1 MAFEIKW
8 TKRADQ
14 KFDLILHYLSTRWGD
29 QTTKAFVK
37 RVYDF
42 LDLLTFYPGIG
53 SIENEE
59 KQIRGFPVTKQ
70 VIMFY
75 RLSNTTVIILD
86 FFDNRQSKS
95 KKRF

>member
-37 RVYDF
+37 KVYDF
-42 LDLLTFYPGIG
+42 LDLQLFTPELVQLRMKKNRSG
-53 SIENEE
+53 
-59 KQIRGFPVTKQ
+59 GFP
-70 VIMFY
+70 
-75 RLSNTTVIILD
+75 
-86 FFDNRQSKS
+86 
-95 KKRF
+95 